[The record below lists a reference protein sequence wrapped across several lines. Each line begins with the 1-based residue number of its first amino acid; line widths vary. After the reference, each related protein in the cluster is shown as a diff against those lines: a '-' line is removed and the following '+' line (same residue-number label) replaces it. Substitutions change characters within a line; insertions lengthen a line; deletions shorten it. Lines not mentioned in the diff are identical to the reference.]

1 MPHRKQGDKLR
12 DIRERSGFTQQQ
24 VAAALNIDRSSY
36 ASYEIGRSQPSPS
49 TLVILA
55 KLFKTPME
63 ELLDDELAT
72 TYVQD
77 IGREKFTSG
86 SEPYVGNASRYLSN
100 LSRSAHVYDLS
111 KDEHALLCLYRA
123 ADKNLRREMIDR
135 MAEMLH
141 GEEKRQEE

>member
-86 SEPYVGNASRYLSN
+86 PEPYVGNASRYLSN

>member
-1 MPHRKQGDKLR
+1 MQYRKQGEKLR

-36 ASYEIGRSQPSPS
+36 ASYEIGRSQPSPT

-77 IGREKFTSG
+77 IGREKFPSG

-100 LSRSAHVYDLS
+100 LSRTAHVYDLS
-111 KDEHALLCLYRA
+111 KDEHALLCIYRA
-123 ADKNLRREMIDR
+123 ADKELRREMIDR
-135 MAEMLH
+135 MTEMLH
-141 GEEKRQEE
+141 QEEKKQEE